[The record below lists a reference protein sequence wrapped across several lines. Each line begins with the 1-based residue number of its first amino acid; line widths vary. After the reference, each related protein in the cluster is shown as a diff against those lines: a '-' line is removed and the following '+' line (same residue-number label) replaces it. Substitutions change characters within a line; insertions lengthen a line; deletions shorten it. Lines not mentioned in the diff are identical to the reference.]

1 MYKVLVVDDE
11 PNIRKGLIHIMD
23 WKHFG
28 CEVVGEAMD
37 GLEGLEKIREL
48 KPDIVIADINMPE
61 MDGLEMIDAARQV
74 VSHTKFIILTGYRDF
89 SYLQEALR
97 IGAFD
102 YILKPS
108 KIEKISA
115 VLKKAVVE
123 LKYQNEYEGELER
136 MRERFGK
143 SLPLLKEKL
152 LSDYILRRKGFHQQE
167 DDMLSMY
174 GLNVEEFVLLLFT
187 LEEGDDAYTA
197 EQRYL
202 YQFGIMNTVDEILGE
217 SYNVEK
223 ISLNENQVAM
233 VVQSGSI
240 IDTADLYKKIESI
253 HGLLKSCFDFFV
265 TVAISTKGYGVK
277 ELGNKMRE
285 CEKCMNYQFYLGKDS
300 IIIYDDLEGFY
311 DTSDE
316 LVLEGMD
323 DEILGHIKAG
333 DVSKVKDV
341 INRVGD
347 LVKHQGPSV
356 KAEQIKMFYSNIIYK
371 INGVRVSIKARES
384 DSDNVS
390 KNLYSFYQMVETCS
404 DIFELHDILV
414 EVAVSLTEKI
424 ESYNQNSIHSTL
436 QLAIDYINEHFQSQ
450 VTLEELAK
458 HAYVS
463 PYYLS
468 RMFKKELG
476 KNFVDYLN
484 EKRIGRAKALFRD
497 ADLKT
502 YEVAEYVGI
511 SDAHYFSRLFKKYT
525 GMTPTDYRQQQS

>member
-11 PNIRKGLIHIMD
+11 INIRKGLIHIID

-37 GLEGLEKIREL
+37 GVEGLEKIKAL

-61 MDGLEMIDAARQV
+61 MDGLEMIDAAKDV
-74 VSHTKFIILTGYRDF
+74 VDHTKFIILTGYRDF

-123 LKYQNEYEGELER
+123 LKYQNEYASELDR
-136 MRERFGK
+136 MRERFSK
-143 SLPLLKEKL
+143 SLPLLREKL
-152 LSDYILRRKGFHQQE
+152 LSDYILRRKSLQQQDE
-167 DDMLSMY
+167 DLQVMY

-187 LEEGDDAYTA
+187 LEESDDAYTA

-217 SYNVEK
+217 SYEVEK

-233 VVQSGSI
+233 VVQNGSA

-253 HGLLKSCFDFFV
+253 HALLKTVFDFFV
-265 TVAISTKGYGVK
+265 TVSISTKGYGIK
-277 ELGNKMRE
+277 DLGSKMRE
-285 CEKCMNYQFYLGKDS
+285 CEKCMDYQFYLGKDS

-311 DTSDE
+311 NATDE
-316 LVLEGMD
+316 LDVESL
-323 DEILGHIKAG
+323 DEEIVKHIKAG
-333 DVSKVKDV
+333 DVAQLKNSLSLLGDMVK
-341 INRVGD
+341 R
-347 LVKHQGPSV
+347 QGPSIEV
-356 KAEQIKMFYSNIIYK
+356 EQIKMFYSNMIYK
-371 INGVRVSIKARES
+371 VNGIRVSIKALGSEA
-384 DSDNVS
+384 DSVS
-390 KNLYSFYQMVETCS
+390 KSLYSFYQMVETCS
-404 DIFELHDILV
+404 DIYELHEILE
-414 EVAVSLTEKI
+414 EVAVSLTEKV
-424 ESYNQNSIHSTL
+424 EAYNQNSIHSTL
-436 QLAIDYINEHFQSQ
+436 QLAIDFIDENFTDQ

-458 HAYVS
+458 HAFVS

-484 EKRIGRAKALFRD
+484 EKRIAEAKLRLENIS
-497 ADLKT
+497 LKT
-502 YEVAEYVGI
+502 YEVAESVGI

-525 GMTPTDYRQQQS
+525 GMTPTDYRNQL